1 MEGVL
6 YVESF
11 VRYVCRMMVAI
22 ITMKVAIITMKV
34 HLCTC
39 DACSGIVREAP
50 ETPRGMQGH
59 TQGASSNHDKM
70 KL

>member
-11 VRYVCRMMVAI
+11 VRYVCRMM
-22 ITMKVAIITMKV
+22 VAIITMKV